1 MRPISLKLNA
11 FGSYGKETLI
21 DFTKPTQNL
30 FLITGDTG
38 SGKSTIFD
46 AIVYALYGAGQEN
59 ELEYQSNFSYNAK
72 QPSVTFTFAESSE
85 ENAKQYTII
94 RTPKYYRYKENS
106 KKKVLAK
113 KPENPTVTLIENN
126 SGNSWD
132 KKNGADDK
140 IIDIVGLNKNQFM
153 QVAMIAQGEFMN
165 VIRESSNNKKEI
177 FRKLFNTEI
186 YDKIADALGNRKK
199 SLEKQISTI
208 KTECQTELLNV
219 ILNENYAKYAELKEY
234 LDILQ
239 DGNMSIINEF
249 ITLFKDYCNYLKAQY
264 ENICANNEKN
274 NDAYEKAS
282 ADLTEANQI
291 LVAFVEYENAE
302 KILAQ
307 CDEQKEAIAEKESLL
322 NKINDAYVVKP
333 YYNNYVNAEN
343 AKKDL
348 ENKINTQ
355 EQSLPE
361 LQSAFKNAEN
371 KLKKT
376 EPLFENAKKEF
387 TEISSS
393 VNSALKMFEQKE
405 KIEKELESIKEQY
418 IKAVDLKTEEEK
430 EIESINILLKKNNE
444 IKENYKNAN
453 VEKAQLDNEI
463 KECKSIVDKNE
474 NIENIQSQIK
484 ELQEECTRKQRE
496 FTDCQEQYNAVNGE
510 YERIN
515 NMFLSEQA
523 GVLAKELKDGEP
535 CKVCGSTV
543 HPKPYVSNESIEI
556 PTQEEVNNA
565 KKKRDLID
573 KKLQEKSMECNN
585 TIKDIKNLENNY
597 SKACDEV
604 CKLLNI
610 SSKESITEVLNE
622 RKADLNKKYAENRAS
637 IKILEKAENTISEL
651 NEKIEKETDLLSTY
665 DAEVKEYNEKLIK
678 TETAL
683 NEMAN
688 NSDYSSKEDAEKA
701 KNKAEISKNDLEN
714 KYTVAKNEKENTK
727 IKLENAETLLEEYK
741 KTLPNAVEKIAKTET
756 EYNNILSEKN
766 FNDNSWNEYI
776 EKYSQDQINEITTEI
791 NKYKDDLK
799 SAETQKK
806 SALKY
811 INNKQKPDVDALSSK
826 VEELRE
832 DKKKSDEEK
841 NIMFNSLKNNNGIL
855 NRITEKVENQ
865 TEILKDYNKVN
876 VIADLISG
884 SASKQ
889 AKIDLET
896 FVQRYYLQNILHSA
910 NKRFENMTGGQ
921 FQLILKDLNKAG
933 KRANEGLDLMVYSLV
948 TGKVREIKTL
958 SGGES
963 FMAALSLALGMADQI
978 KSKKGSINLDMM
990 FIDEGFGSLD
1000 DRSRAQAV
1008 NVLIEMAGS
1017 DKLIGIISHVSELK
1031 QNIGN
1036 QLIVSKNE
1044 SGSTIKWKI
1053 D

>member
-1 MRPISLKLNA
+1 MTVSDAQKKANKKYFDNNYKQVKLSMPI
-11 FGSYGKETLI
+11 KEAEELEEHCKR
-21 DFTKPTQNL
+21 FQYTKAG
-30 FLITGDTG
+30 FIR
-38 SGKSTIFD
+38 D
-46 AIVYALYGAGQEN
+46 AI
-59 ELEYQSNFSYNAK
+59 
-72 QPSVTFTFAESSE
+72 
-85 ENAKQYTII
+85 
-94 RTPKYYRYKENS
+94 
-106 KKKVLAK
+106 
-113 KPENPTVTLIENN
+113 
-126 SGNSWD
+126 
-132 KKNGADDK
+132 
-140 IIDIVGLNKNQFM
+140 
-153 QVAMIAQGEFMN
+153 
-165 VIRESSNNKKEI
+165 
-177 FRKLFNTEI
+177 
-186 YDKIADALGNRKK
+186 
-199 SLEKQISTI
+199 
-208 KTECQTELLNV
+208 
-219 ILNENYAKYAELKEY
+219 
-234 LDILQ
+234 
-239 DGNMSIINEF
+239 
-249 ITLFKDYCNYLKAQY
+249 
-264 ENICANNEKN
+264 
-274 NDAYEKAS
+274 
-282 ADLTEANQI
+282 
-291 LVAFVEYENAE
+291 
-302 KILAQ
+302 
-307 CDEQKEAIAEKESLL
+307 
-322 NKINDAYVVKP
+322 
-333 YYNNYVNAEN
+333 
-343 AKKDL
+343 
-348 ENKINTQ
+348 
-355 EQSLPE
+355 
-361 LQSAFKNAEN
+361 
-371 KLKKT
+371 
-376 EPLFENAKKEF
+376 
-387 TEISSS
+387 
-393 VNSALKMFEQKE
+393 KE
-405 KIEKELESIKEQY
+405 KIEKELENIKEQY
-418 IKAVDLKTEEEK
+418 TKAVDLKTKEEK
-430 EIESINILLKKNNE
+430 EIESINNLLKENNE
-444 IKENYKNAN
+444 IKEKYKNAN

-474 NIENIQSQIK
+474 NIENIQKQIN
-484 ELQEECTRKQRE
+484 ELQEECTKKQRE
-496 FTDCQEQYNAVNGE
+496 FTDCQEQYNVVNGE

-515 NMFLSEQA
+515 NLFLSEQA

-651 NEKIEKETDLLSTY
+651 NEKIEKETELLNTY
-665 DAEVKEYNEKLIK
+665 DAKVKEYNEKLIK

-714 KYTVAKNEKENTK
+714 KYTVAKNEKENTR

-741 KTLPNAVEKIAKTET
+741 KTLPNAVEEIAKTET
-756 EYNNILSEKN
+756 EYNNILSEKS
-766 FNDNSWNEYI
+766 FKDNSWNEYI
-776 EKYSQDQINEITTEI
+776 EKYSQYQINEIITEI

-811 INNKQKPDVDALSSK
+811 INNKQKPDVDTLSSK

-1036 QLIVSKNE
+1036 QLIVSKDE
-1044 SGSTIKWKI
+1044 SGSTVKWKI